1 MQRMISV
8 ILKENTKHLHDLV
21 EARFN
26 SGRIFE
32 GTFTRQDYENLLKYN
47 YLFLLNFE
55 KPVFDLISEDNSQK
69 MSLDKRVKL
78 PLVKQDVQ
86 FMNIE
91 TSKAIAFPEIKNEA
105 EALGMLYVMEGST
118 LGGNMIA
125 KQLSKLPDFKEL
137 SFVYFRCYGENTG
150 SFWKNFK
157 SVLDEA
163 VTPDKYGD
171 CTAGS
176 VKAYQFLLSLA
187 N

>member
-1 MQRMISV
+1 MISL
-8 ILKENTKHLHDLV
+8 ILKENTKHLHDQT

-26 SGRIFE
+26 SQRIFE
-32 GTFTRQDYENLLKYN
+32 GTFTREDYENLLQYN

-55 KPVFDLISEDNSQK
+55 KPVFDLISEDSSQK
-69 MSLDKRVKL
+69 MNLDKRVKL
-78 PLVKQDVQ
+78 PLVTQDVQ

-91 TSKAIAFPEIKNEA
+91 RSKAIAVPQIKNEA
-105 EALGMLYVMEGST
+105 EALGILYVMEGST

-125 KQLSKLPDFKEL
+125 KQLSKHPDFKEV
-137 SFVYFRCYGENTG
+137 SFGYFRCYGENTG

-157 SVLDEA
+157 SVLDEV
-163 VTPDKYGD
+163 VTPEKHGD
-171 CTAGS
+171 CIAGS